1 MIGDVI
7 MDVANTRCELL
18 WALGERAMRMF
29 TTAYEQRVGRIDEK
43 RLAVWDLCI
52 ALLRPKAKTDAW
64 ADSKEE
70 AESMHKRRNMMMHRA
85 MKTLAND
92 STETI
97 PLGEHGETILLGE

>member
-18 WALGERAMRMF
+18 WALGEHAMRTF
-29 TTAYEQRVGRIDEK
+29 TTFYEQRAGRIDER

-52 ALLRPKAKTDAW
+52 ALLRPKAKTDPW

-85 MKTLAND
+85 LKILASS

-97 PLGEHGETILLGE
+97 PLGEHGETIPLD